1 MEQTKLAGEGRKSGA
16 VAESLNRSKQALGGA
31 ATDALEAAAT
41 DLESLREDLKGLK
54 ETLTTFMS
62 EAGSEAAKS
71 TRDVSEALKAEGADD
86 VADVASNL
94 AANVAE
100 RGKSLMGE
108 FEALARRNP
117 LGMLAGAV
125 VIGIVLASWGRRRR

>member
-41 DLESLREDLKGLK
+41 DLESLRQDLKGLK
-54 ETLTTFMS
+54 ETLATFMS
-62 EAGSEAAKS
+62 EAGSEAVKS
-71 TRDVSEALKAEGADD
+71 TRDVSEALKAEGADV
-86 VADVASNL
+86 VADVATK
-94 AANVAE
+94 AAE

-125 VIGIVLASWGRRRR
+125 VIGIVLASWGRWRR